1 MITKIHKELAL
12 NILNSN
18 IPCWICVTPDRL
30 TKDSITSVE
39 NDINEKTSENKNE
52 NTISWKLLNRVNY

>member
-52 NTISWKLLNRVNY
+52 NTIS